1 MHVAE
6 PVQDVPKT
14 EAAFAEDEGA
24 RHSGVF
30 PNARSREIKPKQA
43 PREITPKQRKVRFAS
58 EPEYPELAHDRN
70 VLNMLAKAE
79 HRETVSSTKSW
90 MKNNR
95 NR

>member
-6 PVQDVPKT
+6 PVQDIVPT
-14 EAAFAEDEGA
+14 PEAASAEDTGA

-30 PNARSREIKPKQA
+30 PKAKPRLIKPR
-43 PREITPKQRKVRFAS
+43 PRGMKFEP
-58 EPEYPELAHDRN
+58 EPEYPELVNDRN
-70 VLNMLAKAE
+70 VQYMIARAE
-79 HRETVSSTKSW
+79 HRENVSSEKRW